1 MKYYCE
7 TKRATDLTRN
17 TLAIILAGGEGS
29 RLKDLTKWRAKP
41 AVPFCRLQDTIGD
54 KLLPT
59 FCKLCKNRRA
69 HSWLI

>member
-1 MKYYCE
+1 LVSYAP
-7 TKRATDLTRN
+7 KRAFSESFSLQVIQELDKHPDLALGIEAFT
-17 TLAIILAGGEGS
+17 S
-29 RLKDLTKWRAKP
+29 R
-41 AVPFCRLQDTIGD
+41 FCRLQDTIGD